1 MADTSVSYQCP
12 NCGGPLG
19 YKPGSG
25 DLVKCEYCESEFT
38 SDALEQYFSAQEEA
52 AAAALEAKEAK
63 WNTDAAGAEWDP
75 EEAAILKAMTCSSCG
90 AEIICDENTM
100 ATECCYCGNPTM
112 ITNRFN
118 GALKPDMVIPFKKTK
133 EDAKAAFREFYKGKK
148 LLPDNFAS
156 EARVEAI
163 QGMYVPYWLFDSSIK
178 AVADFKAKNI
188 NTYISGEYNVTET
201 SYYRAVRK
209 GRMDFK
215 MVPVDGSKKMDD
227 NWMESIEP
235 FDYSELKSFTTSYLA
250 GYLADKYDVD
260 VEAAVPRADERVSVT
275 ACDTLLE
282 TVTGYDSVEVE
293 NSSIVKKSN
302 DVSYAMAPVW
312 IVTTKYQD
320 KPYTFVMNGQ
330 TGKFVGSLPVDE
342 GKKKKYL
349 AGVTAGSL
357 IFTYYLCKLFI
368 PDLLSLFVD

>member
-1 MADTSVSYQCP
+1 
-12 NCGGPLG
+12 
-19 YKPGSG
+19 
-25 DLVKCEYCESEFT
+25 
-38 SDALEQYFSAQEEA
+38 
-52 AAAALEAKEAK
+52 
-63 WNTDAAGAEWDP
+63 
-75 EEAAILKAMTCSSCG
+75 
-90 AEIICDENTM
+90 
-100 ATECCYCGNPTM
+100 
-112 ITNRFN
+112 
-118 GALKPDMVIPFKKTK
+118 
-133 EDAKAAFREFYKGKK
+133 
-148 LLPDNFAS
+148 
-156 EARVEAI
+156 
-163 QGMYVPYWLFDSSIK
+163 
-178 AVADFKAKNI
+178 
-188 NTYISGEYNVTET
+188 
-201 SYYRAVRK
+201 
-209 GRMDFK
+209 
-215 MVPVDGSKKMDD
+215 MDD